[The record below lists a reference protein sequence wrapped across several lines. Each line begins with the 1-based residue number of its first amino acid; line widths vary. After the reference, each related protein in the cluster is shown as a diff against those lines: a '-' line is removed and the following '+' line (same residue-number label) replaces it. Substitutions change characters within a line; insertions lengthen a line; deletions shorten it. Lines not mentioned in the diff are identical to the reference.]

1 MNTKAEVMS
10 RAEKMAV
17 NALFRPEIEERIMKR
32 QQGKL

>member
-17 NALFRPEIEERIMKR
+17 NALFRPEIEAIQFRR
-32 QQGKL
+32 NPP